1 MDSPVE
7 RVSWKF
13 RSKLLPAVARVS
25 FALVA
30 AICSAAAVIPAG
42 EQLTLHSEILGEDRT
57 IFVALP
63 TSYATGTDRYPVLYL
78 TDAQWQFAQTRT
90 SAEFLARNGLIP
102 EMIIV
107 GITNP
112 DRVHDLYA
120 TRADFKQGTRVI
132 PLPTSGNGDQFLEF
146 IAKEMI
152 PWTEKA
158 YRTSGLRIFAGHS
171 AGGLFALHAMRVKP
185 GLFQAVIAASPWLA
199 WDDRKELTQLV
210 RFLTSQQVQLRTL
223 FFSYADEGA
232 EMKANV
238 EALSMA
244 LQSRGDSALR
254 WNSRSYPEETHDS
267 TVIKSYFDGLRMI
280 FANYNCPRD
289 PNTNMLLGSLDDLKS
304 HFVKLSEQLGA
315 PLNVPE
321 LLVNE
326 LGYDYLQT
334 GRSEQALAIFRFN
347 VERHPQ
353 SANAWDSLADGHER
367 RGETTDALAS
377 YRKAVEL
384 AEAQRDMTGATA
396 FRKHLD
402 RLLAT
407 PQKSPSQ

>member
-1 MDSPVE
+1 
-7 RVSWKF
+7 
-13 RSKLLPAVARVS
+13 
-25 FALVA
+25 
-30 AICSAAAVIPAG
+30 VIPAG

-63 TSYATGTDRYPVLYL
+63 ASYATGTDRYPVLYL

-102 EMIIV
+102 ELIIV

-158 YRTSGLRIFAGHS
+158 YRTSGLRILAGHS

-232 EMKANV
+232 GMKTNV

-244 LQSRGDSALR
+244 LQSRADSALR

-334 GRSEQALAIFRFN
+334 GRSEQALAISGSISSGTPNRQM
-347 VERHPQ
+347 HGI
-353 SANAWDSLADGHER
+353 AWRTDMSVAEKPPTRWPAIEKRWNWPR
-367 RGETTDALAS
+367 RS
-377 YRKAVEL
+377 VI
-384 AEAQRDMTGATA
+384 
-396 FRKHLD
+396 
-402 RLLAT
+402 
-407 PQKSPSQ
+407 

>member
-1 MDSPVE
+1 MKSTVE
-7 RVSWKF
+7 RVCWKF
-13 RSKLLPAVARVS
+13 RSKLLTALARVS

-42 EQLTLHSEILGEDRT
+42 EQLTLHSEILGEDPT

-63 TSYATGTDRYPVLYL
+63 ASYGTGTDRYPVLYL

-171 AGGLFALHAMRVKP
+171 AGGLFALHAM
-185 GLFQAVIAASPWLA
+185 S
-199 WDDRKELTQLV
+199 
-210 RFLTSQQVQLRTL
+210 
-223 FFSYADEGA
+223 
-232 EMKANV
+232 
-238 EALSMA
+238 
-244 LQSRGDSALR
+244 
-254 WNSRSYPEETHDS
+254 
-267 TVIKSYFDGLRMI
+267 
-280 FANYNCPRD
+280 
-289 PNTNMLLGSLDDLKS
+289 
-304 HFVKLSEQLGA
+304 
-315 PLNVPE
+315 
-321 LLVNE
+321 
-326 LGYDYLQT
+326 
-334 GRSEQALAIFRFN
+334 
-347 VERHPQ
+347 
-353 SANAWDSLADGHER
+353 
-367 RGETTDALAS
+367 
-377 YRKAVEL
+377 
-384 AEAQRDMTGATA
+384 
-396 FRKHLD
+396 
-402 RLLAT
+402 
-407 PQKSPSQ
+407 